1 MFICG
6 KELNTIYIYTSIPF
20 TSNIHTSRSCRISFG
35 VQQLHSSCAFI
46 EVIFEGDAAVPGL
59 DFTAASP

>member
-20 TSNIHTSRSCRISFG
+20 TSNIHTSLSCRS
-35 VQQLHSSCAFI
+35 LESSSYIRLMYF
-46 EVIFEGDAAVPGL
+46 
-59 DFTAASP
+59 